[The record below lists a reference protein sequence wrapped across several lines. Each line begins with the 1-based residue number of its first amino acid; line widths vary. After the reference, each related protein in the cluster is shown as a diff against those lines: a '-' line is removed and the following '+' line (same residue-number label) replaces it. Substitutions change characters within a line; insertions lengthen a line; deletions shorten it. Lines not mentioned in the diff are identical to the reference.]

1 MFNKTYSRA
10 MKNGSRL
17 LFAIAVLLFLSGA
30 LEGIRLLVSV
40 SIAPFGPN
48 NEPRWE
54 WHQLVNAVLNA
65 LSWAVMPLFGAL
77 VVDRADRWLDRG
89 K

>member
-1 MFNKTYSRA
+1 MFNKTYSRT

-17 LFAIAVLLFLSGA
+17 LFAIAVLLFLSGS

-40 SIAPFGPN
+40 SIEPFGPN

-65 LSWAVMPLFGAL
+65 LSFAVMPLIGAL
-77 VVDRADRWLDRG
+77 LIDRADRWLDER

>member
-1 MFNKTYSRA
+1 MFSSMYSRT

-17 LFAIAVLLFLSGA
+17 LFAIAVLLFLSGS

-40 SIAPFGPN
+40 SIEPFGPS

-54 WHQLVNAVLNA
+54 WLQLFNAVLNA
-65 LSWAVMPLFGAL
+65 LSFAVVPLIGAL
-77 VVDRADRWLDRG
+77 LIDRADRWLEQRE
-89 K
+89 